1 MSQSQRLSVV
11 MISKNVADVIGEC
24 LDSVQWAD
32 EIIVLDSGS
41 QDDTCRIATE
51 RGAKVFVNSE
61 WPGFG
66 KQRQLAQQ
74 YATGDYIFMIDSDER
89 VTPELKTSIQTVL
102 QQPEEQHVVYNC
114 ARRNLFMGRFMKHS
128 GWYPDKVT
136 RLYARE
142 HYQYNDNLVH
152 ESLETQGATVK
163 TLQGDLLHLTCR
175 DLMEFQQKQLKY
187 ATEWAKERHQ
197 QGKKVSFGSI
207 LSHTVG
213 AFFKTWLLRM
223 GFLDGKQGL
232 ILAFVNA
239 QYTFNK
245 YASLWELSQKTI
257 NHEK

>member
-1 MSQSQRLSVV
+1 MSQSKRLSVV

-24 LDSVQWAD
+24 LDTVQWAD

-51 RGAKVFVNSE
+51 KGAKVFVNSE

-89 VTPELKTSIQTVL
+89 VTVELKTSILAIL
-102 QQPEEQHVVYNC
+102 QQPEENVVYNC

-136 RLYARE
+136 RLYDRKR
-142 HYQYNDNLVH
+142 YQYNNNLVH

-187 ATEWAKERHQ
+187 ATEWAKERYQ
-197 QGKKVSFGSI
+197 QGKTTRYCSI
-207 LSHTVG
+207 LSHTLG
-213 AFFKTWLLRM
+213 SFFKTWLLRM
-223 GFLDGKQGL
+223 GILDGKQGL
-232 ILAFVNA
+232 ILALVNA

-245 YASLWELSQKTI
+245 YASLWELSQKTV

>member
-1 MSQSQRLSVV
+1 MSQSKRLSVV
-11 MISKNVADVIGEC
+11 MISKNAADIIGEC

-41 QDDTCRIATE
+41 QDATCRIATE
-51 RGAKVFVNSE
+51 KGAKVFVNNK

-74 YATGDYIFMIDSDER
+74 YATGDYIFMIDTDER
-89 VTPELKTSIQTVL
+89 ITPELKVSIEAAL
-102 QQPEEQHVVYNC
+102 QQTHDHCVYNC
-114 ARRNLFMGRFMKHS
+114 ARRNLFMGRFMKYS

-152 ESLETQGATVK
+152 ESLETKDATVK

-187 ATEWAKERHQ
+187 AAAWAQERAQ
-197 QGKKVSFGSI
+197 KGKTTRYSSI
-207 LSHTVG
+207 FTHTLG

-232 ILAFVNA
+232 VLAFVNA

-245 YASLWELSQKTI
+245 YASLWELSRKKPQ
-257 NHEK
+257 NEK